1 VKITSMTAI
10 NMMDVVMRFQDQP
23 LSMLEYGLA
32 GLRMLS
38 EGGMDESRDVQSR
51 VLIAGLLHTGKFLD
65 VAEALAQALFSRTRE
80 ASDEALLKSVRS
92 VQGGGPR
99 PW

>member
-1 VKITSMTAI
+1 MTAI

-23 LSMLEYGLA
+23 MSMLEYGLA
-32 GLRMLS
+32 GLRILS
-38 EGGMDESRDVQSR
+38 ESGLDESRDVQSR

-65 VAEALAQALFSRTRE
+65 VAEALAQALFSRTKE
-80 ASDEALLKSVRS
+80 GSDEVLLQSVRS
-92 VQGGGPR
+92 MQAGGAR